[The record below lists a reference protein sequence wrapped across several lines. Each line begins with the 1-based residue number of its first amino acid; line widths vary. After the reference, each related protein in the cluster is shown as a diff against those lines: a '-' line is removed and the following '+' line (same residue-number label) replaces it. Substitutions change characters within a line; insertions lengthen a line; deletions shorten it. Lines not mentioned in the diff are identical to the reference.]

1 MTVLTVALAS
11 LLATPVVAQTK
22 PDFSGDW
29 VSVEVTI
36 DPPEK
41 SGGAMALPPGVTT
54 IRQSR
59 ETLATE
65 REAFDQKIVYTFFLD
80 GRESRNAS
88 GAMTMVTRTR
98 WEGARLITEGTMT
111 SLTSQGRFV
120 TTFTEARSLDAR
132 RRMIVETTRT
142 ESGGTPVKV
151 RQVFARK

>member
-1 MTVLTVALAS
+1 MTFLVFAFTA

-29 VSVEVTI
+29 VHLELKI
-36 DPPEK
+36 DPPDK
-41 SGGAMALPPGVTT
+41 TGGAQALPPGVTT

-59 ETLATE
+59 ETLAIE
-65 REAFDQKIVYTFFLD
+65 REAFDQKIVYTYFLD

-132 RRMIVETTRT
+132 GRMIVETTRT
-142 ESGGTPVKV
+142 ETGGTPVKV
-151 RQVFARK
+151 RQVFTKQ